1 MKLFGSIKQT
11 RIKEKLFVHRT
22 ICKKLQALN
31 DRSMTTH
38 QLNFIAPKFYP
49 VDYKR
54 KKGKKVKQ
62 NIWRK
67 ISCLEHDLNLDKAKS
82 CTEHLIEPIN
92 SIKIKDKNI
101 NIQNKV

>member
-1 MKLFGSIKQT
+1 MKNKDCTYFNRLKLFGSMNQT

-31 DRSMTTH
+31 DRSMKTH
-38 QLNFIAPKFYP
+38 QFNFIASKFYP

-62 NIWRK
+62 NI
-67 ISCLEHDLNLDKAKS
+67 
-82 CTEHLIEPIN
+82 
-92 SIKIKDKNI
+92 
-101 NIQNKV
+101 